1 MSALLR
7 EQNAQ
12 SAVPH
17 FDAALKLYRYLL
29 ANHWDDQALMGPDVG
44 IRFNYRIG
52 RFVKGYLR
60 GMSWDDTYYYLQAQS
75 YWILG
80 NWRLLDITREEMHRD
95 IALHCATC
103 MIRQQRPDGAW
114 DYPNREWKGRIATAE
129 GTWGALGLL
138 ETYNRTSDPV
148 FLESVLKWH
157 KYLVEMVGFQR
168 VDNDLA
174 VNYFAHRAGA
184 RVPNNSAFVLRFLA
198 ELASATSDETYLQR
212 CVDLL
217 AFMQHAQKPT
227 GEFPYTVAGAS
238 SGKDRPHFQCY
249 QYNAFQCLDLI
260 RYYEVTRD
268 PATLPLVGKVLKFL
282 STGLAEDGYALYEC
296 GSRYRTV
303 TYHTAVLG
311 AAFAKAG
318 HIGIEGYEELAT
330 RAYTHLLSIQRPDGS
345 FAHSQREYLLLS
357 DQRSYPRN
365 LAMIMYHLLVYL
377 EPTQPHHIKQT
388 VDSKEVV

>member
-1 MSALLR
+1 MSVVLR
-7 EQNAQ
+7 EESAQ
-12 SAVPH
+12 LAAPH
-17 FDAALKLYRYLL
+17 FGAALKLYKYLL
-29 ANHWDDQALMGPDVG
+29 ANHWDGQALIGPDVG

-60 GMSWDDTYYYLQAQS
+60 GVSWNDTYYYLQAQS

-80 NWRLLDITREEMHRD
+80 NWHLLDLTREERHRD
-95 IALHCATC
+95 IAVRCATY

-114 DYPNREWKGRIATAE
+114 NYPNREWKGRIATAE

-138 ETYNRTSDPV
+138 ETFNQTADLA

-157 KYLVEMVGFQR
+157 KYLVETVGFQR
-168 VDNDLA
+168 VDDELA

-198 ELASATSDETYLQR
+198 ELASATSDETFLQP
-212 CVDLL
+212 CVGLL
-217 AFMQHAQKPT
+217 AFMQHVQTPS
-227 GEFPYTVAGAS
+227 GEFPYAVAGVSA
-238 SGKDRPHFQCY
+238 GKDRPHFQCY
-249 QYNAFQCLDLI
+249 QYNAFQCLDLM
-260 RYYEVTRD
+260 RYYEVTGD
-268 PATLPLVGKVLKFL
+268 TATLTLIGRVLEFL
-282 STGLAEDGYALYEC
+282 STGLAKDGHAFYEC
-296 GSRYRTV
+296 GSRHRAV

-318 HIGIEGYEELAT
+318 QIGVEGYEGLAT
-330 RAYTHLLSIQRPDGS
+330 RAYAYLLAVQRPEGS
-345 FAHSQREYLLLS
+345 FSHSQKEHLLLS

-377 EPTQPHHIKQT
+377 EPTQADYNEQAAVAGET
-388 VDSKEVV
+388 V